1 MSMVVTNTYGR
12 HHCLWS
18 SPLLAEVFRS
28 QAAGTNQSL
37 FDVLIARHAR
47 YFNVPVHE
55 VWYLPRSNQT
65 ADFARDR

>member
-1 MSMVVTNTYGR
+1 MVVIIAYGR
-12 HHCLWS
+12 RHYLWS
-18 SPLLAEVFRS
+18 STLLAEVFRS

-47 YFNVPVHE
+47 YFNVLVHE
-55 VWYLPRSNQT
+55 VWYFPRSNQT